1 MIGRIFGLLFGFVAA
16 VFLVTLAVAN
26 RHAVRL
32 VLDPFDPLDPVL
44 ALELPFYG
52 FLFAMLIAGVILGG
66 IATWMSQSRWRKL
79 ARARGQDAARWRAEA
94 ERLTRERD
102 ASQMLRKSSSSATA
116 SETRQLALAGR

>member
-1 MIGRIFGLLFGFVAA
+1 MIGRIVGLLFGFVAA

-44 ALELPFYG
+44 AIDLPFYAY
-52 FLFAMLIAGVILGG
+52 LFAMLIAGVVLGG
-66 IATWMSQSRWRKL
+66 IATWMSQSRWRRL
-79 ARARGQDAARWRAEA
+79 ARTRGQDAARWRAEA

-102 ASQMLRKSSSSATA
+102 AGQRLRAVSTPSTEVK
-116 SETRQLALAGR
+116 QLALAGH

>member
-1 MIGRIFGLLFGFVAA
+1 MIGRVLGLLFGFVAA

-26 RHAVRL
+26 RHAVQL

-44 ALELPFYG
+44 ALELPFYA

-66 IATWMSQSRWRKL
+66 IATWMSQSRWRRL
-79 ARARGQDAARWRAEA
+79 ARVRGQDAARWRAEA

-102 ASQMLRKSSSSATA
+102 AGLRLRNASAPA
-116 SETRQLALAGR
+116 PETRQLALAGR

>member
-1 MIGRIFGLLFGFVAA
+1 MIGRILGLLFGFIAA

-44 ALELPFYG
+44 ALELPFYAYV
-52 FLFAMLIAGVILGG
+52 FAMLIVGVVMGG
-66 IATWMSQSRWRKL
+66 LATWVSQSRWRRL

-102 ASQMLRKSSSSATA
+102 AYVAQRSRSTTHAA
-116 SETRQLALAGR
+116 DTRQLAIASH

>member
-1 MIGRIFGLLFGFVAA
+1 VIGRILGLLFGFIAA

-44 ALELPFYG
+44 ALELPFYAYI
-52 FLFAMLIAGVILGG
+52 FAMLIIGVVMGG
-66 IATWMSQSRWRKL
+66 LATWISQSRWRRL
-79 ARARGQDAARWRAEA
+79 ARERGRDAARWRAEA

-102 ASQMLRKSSSSATA
+102 AYVAAQRRSPAQAA
-116 SETRQLALAGR
+116 DTRQLALASH